1 MMRKNR
7 RRPNGNGSRRAPAS
21 APPRISPFAWLRI
34 AMAGGTAL
42 ALFGLLFVRLTPEKV
57 SLEVGT
63 VADRT
68 IIAPRSVTYTD
79 TTATQKA
86 REEAQQRIPDQ
97 YEAVPEAPRL
107 VEQTINDVF
116 DAAIEA
122 RGAPP
127 PPADEPAPEA
137 VEEPDPEVV
146 ARRLRDQIEIALAP
160 ETITL
165 LAESSESTLER
176 LRRDAQALAARRMQE
191 PIHDNTNDL
200 QGARAAVR
208 EDARALPLTPRY
220 QDMVGDIAATALRPN
235 RRYDEQQTAA
245 ERNRAA
251 AAVEPVRSQIQAD
264 DIIVAAGET
273 VTQRH
278 IDIARALGLM
288 TSRIDYT
295 QALALLLMLAIL
307 VVALGAWVARFAP
320 EVWRSDRQMLLL
332 CAAPVVAA
340 AGFRLS
346 LQWHVYGALTLG
358 ISTMLAMIVA
368 MLLGTRL
375 AIVFGTAVG
384 LLAGVVATGSDARLV
399 IATILCSAF
408 AAYTVASAGGKSLT
422 IARAAGLVGIANAVM
437 FTIASEVFA
446 LSLSINQIIASVLAG
461 VISASIA
468 VVAVMALE
476 RIVGVVTNL
485 RLLELANPNE
495 PILHRLLTEAP
506 GSYQSSVMV
515 ANLAEPAAEEI
526 GANALLVRT
535 AAMYHDIGKLKRPYF
550 FIENQF
556 GNENPHEKL
565 KPHLSALTLIAHVR
579 DGWELA
585 REIGLPR
592 QIADMIRQHHGTSLA
607 SYPYHLAVQQ
617 EGEDQV
623 NEADYRYPG
632 PKPKTREAALLM
644 LADAV
649 EAAARTL
656 VNPTL
661 DQIEELVERIIRGKM
676 EDGQLDE
683 SPLTFSDLRAIRK
696 SFVNTLHGMFH
707 QRLRYPDQ
715 EEEEEQPGP
724 ARVLSHAGADERPSD
739 AAH

>member
-1 MMRKNR
+1 MRNNR
-7 RRPNGNGSRRAPAS
+7 RRPNGNGSRRTPAPAR
-21 APPRISPFAWLRI
+21 PRISTFAWLRI
-34 AMAGGTAL
+34 GMAGGTAL

-57 SLEVGT
+57 SLQVGT

-68 IIAPRSVTYTD
+68 IVAPRSVTYTD
-79 TTATQKA
+79 TVATYEA
-86 REEAQQRIPDQ
+86 REEARQRIPDQ
-97 YEAVPEAPRL
+97 YDAVPESARL

-122 RGAPP
+122 RTAPP
-127 PPADEPAPEA
+127 PLPAEAAPEA
-137 VEEPDPEVV
+137 AEEPDPQVV
-146 ARRLRDQIEIALAP
+146 ARRLRDRIEIALAP

-165 LAESSESTLER
+165 LAESSDSTLER
-176 LRRDAQALAARRMQE
+176 LRRDAQALAARQMQA

-200 QGARAAVR
+200 QAMRAAAREGARV
-208 EDARALPLTPRY
+208 LPLTPLY
-220 QDMVGDIAATALRPN
+220 QDMVADIAATALRPN
-235 RRYDEQQTAA
+235 RRYDEQKTTA
-245 ERNRAA
+245 ERNQAA
-251 AAVEPVRSQIQAD
+251 AAVESVRPQIQAD

-278 IDIARALGLM
+278 IDIAKALGLM
-288 TSRIDYT
+288 APGIDYT
-295 QALALLLMLAIL
+295 QALALLLMLALL
-307 VVALGAWVARFAP
+307 VIALGAWVARFAP
-320 EVWRSDRQMLLL
+320 DVWRSNRQILLL
-332 CAAPVVAA
+332 CVALVLAA

-358 ISTMLAMIVA
+358 ISTMLAMVVA

-375 AIVFGTAVG
+375 AIVFSTAVG

-408 AAYTVASAGGKSLT
+408 AAYAIASAGGKSLT
-422 IARAAGLVGIANAVM
+422 IARAAGLVGMANAAM
-437 FTIASEVFA
+437 FIIASEVFG
-446 LSLSINQIIASVLAG
+446 LSLSLNQVVASVLAG

-476 RIVGVVTNL
+476 RVVGVVTNL

-565 KPHLSALTLIAHVR
+565 KPHLSALTLMAHAR

-585 REIGLPR
+585 KEIGLPR

-617 EGEDQV
+617 EGEDHV

-632 PKPKTREAALLM
+632 PKPQTREAALLM
-644 LADAV
+644 LADVV

-661 DQIEELVERIIRGKM
+661 DQIEELVDRIIRGKM

-696 SFVNTLHGMFH
+696 SFVNTVHGMFH

-715 EEEEEQPGP
+715 EEEEQPARP
-724 ARVLSHAGADERPSD
+724 RVLSHAGADQRPSD
-739 AAH
+739 AAG

>member
-1 MMRKNR
+1 MRNR
-7 RRPNGNGSRRAPAS
+7 RRLNGNGSRRAA
-21 APPRISPFAWLRI
+21 APTQPTMSTFAWLRI
-34 AMAGGTAL
+34 GMGAGTTL
-42 ALFGLLFVRLTPEKV
+42 VLFGLLFARLTPEKV
-57 SLEVGT
+57 SLEIGT

-79 TTATQKA
+79 TTATSEA
-86 REEAQQRIPDQ
+86 RDEARQRIPDQ
-97 YEAVPEAPRL
+97 YDALPEAARL

-116 DAAIEA
+116 NAALEA
-122 RGAPP
+122 RSQPP
-127 PPADEPAPEA
+127 PLLEEEPAPETVA
-137 VEEPDPEVV
+137 EPDPEVIV
-146 ARRLRDQIEIALAP
+146 EQLRERIEIALAP
-160 ETITL
+160 ETIAL
-165 LAESSESTLER
+165 LVETGESTLER
-176 LRRDAQALAARRMQE
+176 LRRDALALAARQMQGQ
-191 PIHDNTNDL
+191 IRDNTNDL

-208 EDARALPLTPRY
+208 EHAKTLPLTPQY
-220 QDMVGDIAATALRPN
+220 QQMVADIAATALRPN
-235 RRYDEQQTAA
+235 LRYDDQKTTA

-251 AAVEPVRSQIQAD
+251 AAVEPVRRQIQAD
-264 DIIVAAGET
+264 DIVIAAGET

-278 IDIARALGLM
+278 IDIVKALGLM
-288 TSRIDYT
+288 APGIDYT
-295 QALALLLMLAIL
+295 QALALLLMLTIL
-307 VVALGAWVARFAP
+307 VIALGGWVSRFAP
-320 EVWRSDRQMLLL
+320 EVWRNHRQMLLL
-332 CAAPVVAA
+332 CVALIFAAG
-340 AGFRLS
+340 GFRLS

-358 ISTMLAMIVA
+358 IATMLAMVVA

-375 AIVFGTAVG
+375 AIVFSTAVG
-384 LLAGVVATGSDARLV
+384 LLAGIVATGSDARLV
-399 IATILCSAF
+399 IATILCGTF
-408 AAYTVASAGGKSLT
+408 AAYTIASAGGKSLT
-422 IARAAGLVGIANAVM
+422 IARAAGLVGVANAIM
-437 FTIASEVFA
+437 FTIASEVFG
-446 LSLSINQIIASVLAG
+446 LSLSLNQIIASMLAG

-476 RIVGVVTNL
+476 RVVGVVTNL

-565 KPHLSALTLIAHVR
+565 KPHLSALTLMAHVR

-592 QIADMIRQHHGTSLA
+592 QIADIIRQHHGTSLA

-617 EGEDQV
+617 EGEDRV

-632 PKPKTREAALLM
+632 PKPQTREAALLM

-661 DQIEELVERIIRGKM
+661 DQIEELVDRIIRGKM
-676 EDGQLDE
+676 DDGQLDE

-715 EEEEEQPGP
+715 EEEEQPAP
-724 ARVLSHAGADERPSD
+724 PRVLSHAGADQGPPD
-739 AAH
+739 AAD